1 MSTGLSFEFVKLAYN
16 KGNKVL
22 IADLRL
28 RPEAEAYLK
37 EHEASGRLIYAQ
49 CDVANWKDLKSL
61 IGLSEKHFGDI
72 PDVYIAGAGL
82 FEKVSLA
89 RTLKWGC

>member
-1 MSTGLSFEFVKLAYN
+1 MSTGISFEFVKLAYN
-16 KGNKVL
+16 KGNRVL

-28 RPEAEAYLK
+28 RPGTGAYLK
-37 EHEASGRLIYAQ
+37 EHETSGRLIYAQ

-72 PDVYIAGAGL
+72 PDVYVAGAGL
-82 FEKVSLA
+82 FEKVRLA
-89 RTLKWGC
+89 STLE